1 MPKPSFTETI
11 KHGWKP
17 PGQRPWSPGDGKGR
31 GTAAGSRRAGK
42 ASAGANGHSAPG
54 RSVGQSELLAK
65 REVLAEQLVE
75 LQWDL
80 GGIAYEM
87 ARRDHYRLDVLN
99 RRAADL
105 QKVDGELGQVE
116 RILKMEQTGAAGE
129 CPICGALAARGAVF
143 CWQCGNELTPE
154 TTN

>member
-1 MPKPSFTETI
+1 VAKPSFIDTI

-17 PGQRPWSPGDGKGR
+17 PDQRPWISGEGSSTSTSASGEPGTKES
-31 GTAAGSRRAGK
+31 GT
-42 ASAGANGHSAPG
+42 NGTGTPG
-54 RSVGQSELLAK
+54 RSVGQSEILAK
-65 REVLAEQLVE
+65 REALAKQLVE

-80 GGIAYEM
+80 GGITYEM

-99 RRAADL
+99 KRAAEL

-116 RILKMEQTGAAGE
+116 RLLKMEQTGTAGE
-129 CPICGALAARGAVF
+129 CPTCGALAARGAVF

-154 TTN
+154 TKAE

>member
-1 MPKPSFTETI
+1 MAKPSFIDSI

-17 PGQRPWSPGDGKGR
+17 PEKRPWSSGAVTGAPASSSGKG
-31 GTAAGSRRAGK
+31 GANEP
-42 ASAGANGHSAPG
+42 GANGTSAPG
-54 RSVGQSELLAK
+54 RSVGQAEILAK
-65 REVLAEQLVE
+65 REALAKQLVE

-80 GGIAYEM
+80 GGITYEM

-105 QKVDGELGQVE
+105 QRVDGELGQVE
-116 RILKMEQTGAAGE
+116 RLLKMEQTGTAGE
-129 CPICGALAARGAVF
+129 CPTCGALAARGAVF

-154 TTN
+154 TKPE

>member
-1 MPKPSFTETI
+1 MAKPSFVDTI

-17 PGQRPWSPGDGKGR
+17 PGQRPWSPGA
-31 GTAAGSRRAGK
+31 GTATRPHGSGS
-42 ASAGANGHSAPG
+42 ASASEPSANGTSAPG
-54 RSVGQSELLAK
+54 RSVGQAEILAK
-65 REVLAEQLVE
+65 REALAKQFVE

-80 GGIAYEM
+80 GGITYEM

-99 RRAADL
+99 KKAAEL

-116 RILKMEQTGAAGE
+116 RLLKMEQTGAAGE
-129 CPICGALAARGAVF
+129 CPTCGALAARGAVF

-154 TTN
+154 TKSQ

>member
-1 MPKPSFTETI
+1 VAKPSFIDTI

-17 PGQRPWSPGDGKGR
+17 PGQRPWSSGEGSSAPASSSGKPSAKGS
-31 GTAAGSRRAGK
+31 GT
-42 ASAGANGHSAPG
+42 NGTSPPG
-54 RSVGQSELLAK
+54 RSVGQSEIVAK
-65 REVLAEQLVE
+65 REALAKQFVE

-80 GGIAYEM
+80 GGITYEM

-116 RILKMEQTGAAGE
+116 RLLKMEQTGTAGE
-129 CPICGALAARGAVF
+129 CPSCGALAARGAVF

-154 TTN
+154 APAE